1 MDKINNK
8 LDKPNKILILKL
20 LDNVEKLQKDFS
32 EMRIELEKY
41 KNNNDFVNIETTN
54 KIEKQKKTGWF
65 F

>member
-20 LDNVEKLQKDFS
+20 LDNIEKLHKDFT
-32 EMRIELEKY
+32 EMRIEFEKY
-41 KNNNDFVNIETTN
+41 KKINEFIDIETVN
-54 KIEKQKKTGWF
+54 KIEKEKKNGWF